1 MHQCLAP
8 PCIPPFAPERLCRTL
23 FRRHIFDM
31 KVGEHLE
38 MKGPFQKIE
47 YTANMKSAIGM
58 VAGGTGI
65 TPMYQVLTKILANPR
80 DKTEVRLLFA
90 NETESGTMG
99 R

>member
-1 MHQCLAP
+1 
-8 PCIPPFAPERLCRTL
+8 
-23 FRRHIFDM
+23 M